1 VKGRPKFAD
10 CLHCRRA
17 VPTFDYFMLRE
28 EVWLLVHTTIR
39 GMMHLECVEERLG
52 RTLRRTDFATQERLN
67 GMMCHLSP
75 LLRSRYSPSRQELRR
90 GAADFVALLAKHEDV
105 LIRLLKRFHLHDA
118 GRVHGWGVPFEV
130 LPSNSRAALLFGFLR
145 DAESRLTR
153 NLTKW
158 FCDDLR
164 LL

>member
-1 VKGRPKFAD
+1 MKGRPKFAD

-75 LLRSRYSPSRQELRR
+75 LLRSRYSPSRRELRR

-105 LIRLLKRFHLHDA
+105 LIRLLKRFHLDDA
-118 GRVHGWGVPFEV
+118 GRIHGWR
-130 LPSNSRAALLFGFLR
+130 RAAR
-145 DAESRLTR
+145 DKRWSLGSVGPRSD
-153 NLTKW
+153 
-158 FCDDLR
+158 C
-164 LL
+164 

>member
-1 VKGRPKFAD
+1 MARAEARTDCSDTLSRNLSVKVRPKFAD

-28 EVWLLVHTTIR
+28 EVWLLVHTNDR

-67 GMMCHLSP
+67 PMMCHLSP

-105 LIRLLKRFHLHDA
+105 LIRLLKRFHLDDA
-118 GRVHGWGVPFEV
+118 GRIHGWRPAF
-130 LPSNSRAALLFGFLR
+130 
-145 DAESRLTR
+145 
-153 NLTKW
+153 
-158 FCDDLR
+158 
-164 LL
+164 